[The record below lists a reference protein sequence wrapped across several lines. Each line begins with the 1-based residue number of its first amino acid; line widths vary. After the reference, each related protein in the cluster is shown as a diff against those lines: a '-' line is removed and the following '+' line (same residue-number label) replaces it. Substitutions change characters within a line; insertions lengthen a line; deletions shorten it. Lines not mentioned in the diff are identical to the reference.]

1 MKSPMAQL
9 RSLGV
14 ILLALAVMA
23 ASVPMAMARHHG
35 GAVGTVELCTGTG
48 MITLR
53 IDADGNPAGPEVPC
67 PDCMPALAAGLP
79 GHATGPEQPLRLL
92 AFVPPLHGGL
102 ALVGQ
107 TSFHRHARA
116 PPVSI

>member
-1 MKSPMAQL
+1 MQQC
-9 RSLGV
+9 RSLAL

-35 GAVGTVELCTGTG
+35 GAVATVELCTGTG

-53 IDADGNPAGPEVPC
+53 VDADGNPAGPEVPC

-79 GHATGPEQPLRLL
+79 ALAHGPAMPLRLV
-92 AFVPPLHGGL
+92 AFVPPLRDRP
-102 ALVGQ
+102 AARPFRA
-107 TSFHRHARA
+107 FHRHARA
-116 PPVSI
+116 PPMSI

>member
-1 MKSPMAQL
+1 MQAF
-9 RSLGV
+9 RSLAL

-53 IDADGNPAGPEVPC
+53 LDAEGNPAGPEVPC
-67 PDCMPALAAGLP
+67 PDCMPALSAALP
-79 GHATGPEQPLRLL
+79 DAVAGPVLPLRLVGC
-92 AFVPPLHGGL
+92 VP
-102 ALVGQ
+102 ALRDRDAPCAAL
-107 TSFHRHARA
+107 SFHRHARA
-116 PPVSI
+116 PPVPV

>member
-1 MKSPMAQL
+1 M
-9 RSLGV
+9 

-53 IDADGNPAGPEVPC
+53 LDADGNPAGPEMPC
-67 PDCMPALAAGLP
+67 PDCMPALGVSIPAQAAGL
-79 GHATGPEQPLRLL
+79 AAPLRLL
-92 AFVPPLHGGL
+92 ALVPAWRDRGASHPAL
-102 ALVGQ
+102 A
-107 TSFHRHARA
+107 FHRHARA
-116 PPVSI
+116 PPVPV

>member
-1 MKSPMAQL
+1 MAQL

-53 IDADGNPAGPEVPC
+53 VDAGGNPAGSEIPC
-67 PDCMPALAAGLP
+67 PDCMPALGANLPQAVAGPVRPARLVAVLAPMCALP
-79 GHATGPEQPLRLL
+79 EVIARP
-92 AFVPPLHGGL
+92 A
-102 ALVGQ
+102 
-107 TSFHRHARA
+107 FHRHARA
-116 PPVSI
+116 PPVRV